1 MEETGGTGAYG
12 APLSGGGFDLRK
24 FARQPQTIV
33 RFFSW
38 VSGRKT
44 PGLIGPDPTAPTVRR

>member
-1 MEETGGTGAYG
+1 MEETGGTGAIG
-12 APLSGGGFDLRK
+12 AQLPGGGFDLQK

-38 VSGRKT
+38 VSGRKL
-44 PGLIGPDPTAPTVRR
+44 PALKGPDLTEP